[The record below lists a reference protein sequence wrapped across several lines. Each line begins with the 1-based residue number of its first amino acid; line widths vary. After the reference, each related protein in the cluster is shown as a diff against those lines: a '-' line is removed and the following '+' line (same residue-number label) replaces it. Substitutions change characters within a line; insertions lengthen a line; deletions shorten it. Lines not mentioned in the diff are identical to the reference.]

1 MSITFIKIKLLII
14 DTIMEGTVSQ
24 IFDLGPSFYSMQC
37 RKLYMKNDKKLPVF

>member
-1 MSITFIKIKLLII
+1 MSITFIKINLLII

-37 RKLYMKNDKKLPVF
+37 RKLYMKK